1 MDFLNLENTRAEQ
14 RADALAQ
21 QRAARPDALARPR
34 PRRVQRARRPW
45 RSRRSGAGRRGRGSH
60 RAAAYAAAALGAAA
74 AAAHHGAEAVPPH
87 AALDDEWSA
96 DGITLI
102 RDGRHLDDAATVAA
116 CGLAAG
122 DFVVMTGMRPR
133 NIEPPS

>member
-1 MDFLNLENTRAEQ
+1 MSAFDIELRVAPTRTTA
-14 RADALAQ
+14 AQ
-21 QRAARPDALARPR
+21 SFTVEVTPETTVASLRDIA
-34 PRRVQRARRPW
+34 
-45 RSRRSGAGRRGRGSH
+45 
-60 RAAAYAAAALGAAA
+60 
-74 AAAHHGAEAVPPH
+74 

-133 NIEPPS
+133 TIAPPTETEIGAVAEPDGLTSTREPVLPDTVSREPPSMSIER

>member
-1 MDFLNLENTRAEQ
+1 MSAFNIELRVAPTRTTAAQSFTVEVT
-14 RADALAQ
+14 ADTT
-21 QRAARPDALARPR
+21 
-34 PRRVQRARRPW
+34 V
-45 RSRRSGAGRRGRGSH
+45 
-60 RAAAYAAAALGAAA
+60 AALRDIA
-74 AAAHHGAEAVPPH
+74 

-133 NIEPPS
+133 TIAPPSESEIGAVAEPDGLTSTRGPVLPDTVSREPPSMSIER

>member
-1 MDFLNLENTRAEQ
+1 MSAFDIELRVAPTRTTAAQSFTVAVTPETTV
-14 RADALAQ
+14 AAL
-21 QRAARPDALARPR
+21 RDI
-34 PRRVQRARRPW
+34 
-45 RSRRSGAGRRGRGSH
+45 
-60 RAAAYAAAALGAAA
+60 AAALD
-74 AAAHHGAEAVPPH
+74 E
-87 AALDDEWSA
+87 EWSA

-133 NIEPPS
+133 TIAPPTETEIGAVAEPDGLTSTREPVLPDTVSREPPSMSIER

>member
-1 MDFLNLENTRAEQ
+1 MPAFNIELRVAPTRTTAAQSFTVAVTPETTV
-14 RADALAQ
+14 AAL
-21 QRAARPDALARPR
+21 RDI
-34 PRRVQRARRPW
+34 
-45 RSRRSGAGRRGRGSH
+45 
-60 RAAAYAAAALGAAA
+60 AAAID
-74 AAAHHGAEAVPPH
+74 E
-87 AALDDEWSA
+87 EWSA

-133 NIEPPS
+133 PIAPPSETEIGAVAEPDGLTSTRDPVLPDTVSREPPSMSIER

>member
-1 MDFLNLENTRAEQ
+1 MSAFDIELRVAPTRTTAAQSFTVEVT
-14 RADALAQ
+14 ADTTVAALK
-21 QRAARPDALARPR
+21 DK
-34 PRRVQRARRPW
+34 
-45 RSRRSGAGRRGRGSH
+45 
-60 RAAAYAAAALGAAA
+60 AAALD
-74 AAAHHGAEAVPPH
+74 E
-87 AALDDEWSA
+87 EWSA

-133 NIEPPS
+133 TIEPPSETEIGAVAEPDGLTSTRDSVLPDTVSREPPSMSIER

>member
-1 MDFLNLENTRAEQ
+1 MSAFSIELRVAPTRTSA
-14 RADALAQ
+14 AQ
-21 QRAARPDALARPR
+21 SFTVEVTPDTT
-34 PRRVQRARRPW
+34 V
-45 RSRRSGAGRRGRGSH
+45 
-60 RAAAYAAAALGAAA
+60 AALRNIA
-74 AAAHHGAEAVPPH
+74 

-133 NIEPPS
+133 TIAPPSEAEIGAVAEPDGLTSTRDPVLPDTVSREPPSMSIER

>member
-1 MDFLNLENTRAEQ
+1 MSAFNIELRVAPTRTSEAQSFTVAVTPETTV
-14 RADALAQ
+14 AAL
-21 QRAARPDALARPR
+21 RDI
-34 PRRVQRARRPW
+34 
-45 RSRRSGAGRRGRGSH
+45 
-60 RAAAYAAAALGAAA
+60 AAALD
-74 AAAHHGAEAVPPH
+74 E
-87 AALDDEWSA
+87 EWSA

-133 NIEPPS
+133 TIAPPTETEIGAVAEPDGLTSTREPVLPDTVSREPPSMSIER

>member
-1 MDFLNLENTRAEQ
+1 MSAFDIELRVAPTRTTAAQSFTVAVTPETTV
-14 RADALAQ
+14 AAL
-21 QRAARPDALARPR
+21 RDI
-34 PRRVQRARRPW
+34 
-45 RSRRSGAGRRGRGSH
+45 
-60 RAAAYAAAALGAAA
+60 AAALD
-74 AAAHHGAEAVPPH
+74 E
-87 AALDDEWSA
+87 EWSA

-133 NIEPPS
+133 TIAPPTETEIGAVAEPDGFTRSTADTVSREPPSMSIER

>member
-1 MDFLNLENTRAEQ
+1 MSAFNIELRVAPTRTSEAQSFTVAVTPETTV
-14 RADALAQ
+14 AAL
-21 QRAARPDALARPR
+21 RDI
-34 PRRVQRARRPW
+34 
-45 RSRRSGAGRRGRGSH
+45 
-60 RAAAYAAAALGAAA
+60 AAALD
-74 AAAHHGAEAVPPH
+74 E
-87 AALDDEWSA
+87 EWSA

-133 NIEPPS
+133 TIAPPTETEIGAVAEPDGLTSTRADTVSREPPSMSIER